1 MPLWESTRAAVAL
14 FATAQHE
21 CELLLVG
28 QAYASEPRATR
39 EDRLFYSKHI
49 ISKSTAS
56 GRTDASFLAV
66 QRSCPGLSDPVR
78 LALRAVRQARG
89 ASIHRVTGDCY
100 VYRGVGIRGVVA
112 SMAVNVTL

>member
-1 MPLWESTRAAVAL
+1 MPLWEPTRAAVAL

-39 EDRLFYSKHI
+39 IRLFYADDVFQQIELVSLQA
-49 ISKSTAS
+49 AS
-56 GRTDASFLAV
+56 LLAV

-78 LALRAVRQARG
+78 LALRAVRQER
-89 ASIHRVTGDCY
+89 ASSVSI
-100 VYRGVGIRGVVA
+100 
-112 SMAVNVTL
+112 